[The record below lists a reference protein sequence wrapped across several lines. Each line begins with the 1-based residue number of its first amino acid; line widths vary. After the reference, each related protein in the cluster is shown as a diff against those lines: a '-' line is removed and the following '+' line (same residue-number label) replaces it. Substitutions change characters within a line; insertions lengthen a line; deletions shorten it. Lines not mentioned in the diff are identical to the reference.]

1 MGLRKGLRYEQQA
14 RRYLER
20 RGLRLI
26 ERNFRSRFGEIDLV
40 MLEQDTI
47 CFIEV
52 KYRERLDFGGA
63 CSAIPVSKQ
72 RRFVK
77 TALCYLARHRQYAN
91 RDARFD
97 ALLIQRL
104 PGGSEQIDWIQNAFY
119 AE

>member
-1 MGLRKGLRYEQQA
+1 MGLRKGLRYEQLA

-26 ERNFRSRFGEIDLV
+26 EQNFRSRFGEIDLV
-40 MLEQDTI
+40 MLERKTV
-47 CFIEV
+47 CFVEV

-63 CSAIPVSKQ
+63 FSAIPVSK
-72 RRFVK
+72 RRKFVK
-77 TALCYLARHRQYAN
+77 TAQFFLARHRQYAN

-97 ALLIQRL
+97 ALLIQGL
-104 PGGSEQIDWIQNAFY
+104 PDGSEQIEWIRNAFY